1 MKEKNKNALSD
12 FIHILPHVLK
22 IAPIG
27 FVLLAVFSVL
37 HSGLWF
43 FVMRFNQRFY
53 DSLISFAENDAVLFD
68 VITALLLVATTQ
80 ILKHVFNGISNF
92 IPIVIKS
99 KVNQSL
105 SFAFHEKIGSID
117 AVMFEK
123 PDFLESIEKANRG
136 KSEIAWNT
144 ITLFYIIFFYIP
156 YFIFVSSYLFSL
168 KPILVITIII
178 IFVPIVLTQFVKA
191 KIYAQT
197 EDMATPIKREN
208 SYYLNCIVD
217 REYFKE
223 TRILGSVGYFLK
235 LFKKTLKEINNLQL
249 KADKKASII
258 NLCLQLFSLAG
269 YLGVLLLLFNSVISG
284 SISIGAFSAVFQG
297 INDVY
302 KLMEEVIYSSV
313 GGMSRDLGYIKN
325 YTDFMTQEGKKQASH
340 EIDECGDITVQDVSF
355 KYPGA
360 DDYALKNINLHIKKN
375 EVVAVVGENGSG
387 KTTLMRLLSGIYT
400 PELGQINYGGT
411 QVADITPKS
420 LYGNMSAVFQNFQKY
435 KMNLGENIR
444 ISDLS
449 NPALSEVL
457 DNVCK
462 NTRINPNNQ
471 KIYPDGYDTMLSR
484 EFNGVELSGGQW
496 QRIAIARGLYKRC
509 SIIFLDEPTAAIDPI
524 EEVKIYNDFITL
536 IQGNTA
542 FIVTHRLGSVRLADR
557 IIVLDNGKIVG
568 DGSHNQLMKNCC
580 QYKRLFN
587 EQKKW
592 YV

>member
-12 FIHILPHVLK
+12 FIHILPHALK
-22 IAPIG
+22 SAPLG

-37 HSGLWF
+37 HSVSWF
-43 FVMRFNQRFY
+43 FVMRFNQQFY
-53 DSLISFAENDAVLFD
+53 DYLVSFAENYAILFD
-68 VITALLLVATTQ
+68 VTTALLLIAITQ
-80 ILKHVFNGISNF
+80 VLKHIFNGISNF
-92 IPIVIKS
+92 IPISLKS

-105 SFAFHEKIGSID
+105 NFVFHEKIGSID

-123 PDFLESIEKANRG
+123 SDFLESIEKANRG

-144 ITLFYIIFFYIP
+144 ITLFSIIFFYIP
-156 YFIFVSSYLFSL
+156 YFIFISSYLFSL
-168 KPILVITIII
+168 KPILVILIII
-178 IFVPIVLTQFVKA
+178 IFLPIFLTQFVRT
-191 KIYAQT
+191 KIYNKT
-197 EDMATPIKREN
+197 EDMTAPIRREN
-208 SYYLNCIVD
+208 SYYLNCIIS

-223 TRILGSVGYFLK
+223 TRMLGSVGYFLK
-235 LFKKTLKEINNLQL
+235 LFKKTLHEINNLQL
-249 KADKKASII
+249 KADKKASLI
-258 NLCLQLFSLAG
+258 NLCLQLLSLVG
-269 YLGVLLLLFNSVISG
+269 YLGVLFLLFNSVISG
-284 SISIGAFSAVFQG
+284 SISIGAFAAVFQG

-302 KLMEEVIYSSV
+302 KLMEEMIYSSV
-313 GGMSRDLGYIKN
+313 GGMIRDLGYIKN
-325 YTDFMTQEGKKQASH
+325 FTDFMSQESKKQACQ

-360 DDYALKNINLHIKKN
+360 NDYALKNINLHIKKN

-400 PELGQINYGGT
+400 PELGQIDYGGT
-411 QVADITPKS
+411 QLTEISPKS
-420 LYGNMSAVFQNFQKY
+420 LYSNMSAVFQNYQKY
-435 KMNLGENIR
+435 MMNLGENIQ

-449 NPALSEVL
+449 NPASPEVL
-457 DNVCK
+457 DSVCK
-462 NTRINPNNQ
+462 NSRINPNNQ
-471 KIYPDGYDTMLSR
+471 EVYPAGYDTMLSR

-509 SIIFLDEPTAAIDPI
+509 SMIFLDEPTAAIDPI

-542 FIVTHRLGSVRLADR
+542 FIVTHRLGSVKLADR
-557 IIVLDNGKIVG
+557 IIVLDKGKIVG
-568 DGSHNQLMKNCC
+568 DGSHDQLMKNCS

-592 YV
+592 YI